1 MLVMAGKTAATPAR
15 RLALL
20 IDASA
25 QARRLAIATQM
36 EAKTP

>member
-1 MLVMAGKTAATPAR
+1 MAQPTF

-25 QARRLAIATQM
+25 QARRLAAATQM
-36 EAKTP
+36 EPKT